1 MARMHSRAKGK
12 HGSTKPSKQS
22 VPSWLGIS
30 KKELEMLVVKLA
42 KENKTTS
49 QIGILLRDQYG
60 VPDVKLVL
68 GKTISAILKEKSLLK
83 ELPEDMTAL
92 IKKSI
97 DIRKH
102 MEENK
107 HDMSAKRGL
116 LWTESKIQRL
126 VKYYKI
132 SGRLAL
138 DWKYDPKTIRIYV
151 D

>member
-1 MARMHSRAKGK
+1 
-12 HGSTKPSKQS
+12 
-22 VPSWLGIS
+22 
-30 KKELEMLVVKLA
+30 MLIVKLV

-49 QIGILLRDQYG
+49 QMGILLRDQYG
-60 VPDVKLVL
+60 VPDVKLAL
-68 GKTISAILKEKSLLK
+68 GKTLSAFLKEKALLK
-83 ELPEDMTAL
+83 ELPEDLTAL

-126 VKYYKI
+126 VKYYKT

-138 DWKYDPKTIRIYV
+138 DWKYDPETIRIYV
-151 D
+151 E